1 MTDGYPFIFQMN
13 DRAGHDD
20 VLEYTLQYRFKSTR
34 TNHTYIVR
42 VERYIQHSYCLKFF
56 DKANMLSDN
65 KFSLRTGTFEARTIF
80 YTLLNIMLDVL
91 EKDHKAS
98 FFFIG
103 AEDEKDVPGV
113 ATRRFKVY
121 VKFVLSTIGDRVFK
135 HFRVNDLSLY
145 ILANKEYVDDMD
157 AYVRKVIENVVKAM
171 RNRPYLEVN

>member
-1 MTDGYPFIFQMN
+1 
-13 DRAGHDD
+13 
-20 VLEYTLQYRFKSTR
+20 
-34 TNHTYIVR
+34 
-42 VERYIQHSYCLKFF
+42 
-56 DKANMLSDN
+56 MLSDN

-91 EKDHKAS
+91 AKDHEAS

-103 AEDEKDVPGV
+103 AEDEKDVSGV